1 MGFFSSILEPF
12 TGKEAAKESTRAG
25 IRSARAEEE
34 ARNQLIERTQPFVD
48 VGVGAAG
55 GLQQFIDDPSGYSF
69 LENNPMFQ
77 AAVNNAGDRIGNAN
91 ASRGKFNS
99 GGTVDQLFQ
108 NYLATG
114 DQFVNSGFN
123 RQYQPTQFG
132 GNMALGVGTN
142 VGNSI
147 TAGQNALNAGNIGA
161 ANARSAGMS
170 NLIGLGTTIYGA
182 TGGFGNLFGG
192 GGSGAISNA
201 VAPSDYG
208 SLGIGLGG
216 GG

>member
-12 TGKEAAKESTRAG
+12 TGKKAAKESKRAG
-25 IRSARAEEE
+25 IRGARAEEE

-123 RQYQPTQFG
+123 R
-132 GNMALGVGTN
+132 N
-142 VGNSI
+142 VPAD
-147 TAGQNALNAGNIGA
+147 TVW
-161 ANARSAGMS
+161 RE
-170 NLIGLGTTIYGA
+170 YGA
-182 TGGFGNLFGG
+182 RCG
-192 GGSGAISNA
+192 
-201 VAPSDYG
+201 Y
-208 SLGIGLGG
+208 
-216 GG
+216 

>member
-1 MGFFSSILEPF
+1 
-12 TGKEAAKESTRAG
+12 
-25 IRSARAEEE
+25 
-34 ARNQLIERTQPFVD
+34 
-48 VGVGAAG
+48 
-55 GLQQFIDDPSGYSF
+55 
-69 LENNPMFQ
+69 
-77 AAVNNAGDRIGNAN
+77 
-91 ASRGKFNS
+91 
-99 GGTVDQLFQ
+99 
-108 NYLATG
+108 
-114 DQFVNSGFN
+114 
-123 RQYQPTQFG
+123 
-132 GNMALGVGTN
+132 MALGVGTN

-192 GGSGAISNA
+192 GGSGGGSGAISNA